1 MPVGNLGPTR
11 AACKRT
17 NEKDLSRQLP
27 LRRDPLRLRARSG
40 RGHQQVQLLDL
51 HQDARFWK
59 AIVKADAFRLLQGED
74 ALVDYQFGGNAI
86 HHLFCSRCGVKTFG
100 SGELEEL
107 GGKFYAINV
116 ACLDDAMD
124 EELAQAPVT
133 YEDGRNDRWD
143 QAPAETRYL

>member
-1 MPVGNLGPTR
+1 M
-11 AACKRT
+11 KRPYHGSCHCGAVRF
-17 NEKDLSRQLP
+17 ECELDLSE
-27 LRRDPLRLRARSG
+27 DTSKCNCSICTKT
-40 RGHQQVQLLDL
+40 
-51 HQDARFWK
+51 RFWK
-59 AIVKADAFRLLQGED
+59 AIVIAEEFRLTQGED
-74 ALVDYQFGGNAI
+74 VLVDYQFGGNAI
-86 HHLFCSRCGVKTFG
+86 HHLFCSRCGVKAFG
-100 SGELEEL
+100 SGEMEAL